1 MDAAILKGKQPLSI
15 HVVWMIIIFGILAVY
30 KFIPPTVCVF
40 HELTGYP
47 CLSCGATRAANAL
60 FKGDLLGVFYFNPL
74 AVIFG
79 AGLFFFSLFKLL
91 EYIFK
96 FKLILRFNRKTA
108 LGARLLLVIIV
119 AANWLFL
126 IVSGR

>member
-1 MDAAILKGKQPLSI
+1 M
-15 HVVWMIIIFGILAVY
+15 VIIFGILAIY
-30 KFIPPTVCVF
+30 KFTPPTVCVF

-47 CLSCGATRAANAL
+47 CLSCGATRAADAL
-60 FKGDLLGVFYFNPL
+60 FKGDFLDMFYFNPL
-74 AVIFG
+74 IVVFC

-91 EYIFK
+91 EFIFK
-96 FKLILRFNRKTA
+96 FKLILRFSRKTA
-108 LGARLLLVIIV
+108 LGARLLLVVIV

>member
-1 MDAAILKGKQPLSI
+1 MNASIQKGGQPLSI
-15 HVVWMIIIFGILAVY
+15 HVVWMFIIFGILAVF
-30 KFIPPTVCVF
+30 KFLPPTICVF

-60 FKGDLLGVFYFNPL
+60 FKGNLTSMFFFNPL
-74 AVIFG
+74 AVMFF

-91 EYIFK
+91 EFIFK
-96 FKLILRFNRKTA
+96 FKLILRFDRKTA
-108 LGARLLLVIIV
+108 LGARLLFAVMV

>member
-1 MDAAILKGKQPLSI
+1 VNAAIQKSRQPLSI
-15 HVVWMIIIFGILAVY
+15 HVVWMIIILGILAVY
-30 KFIPPTVCVF
+30 KFAPPTMCVF

-60 FKGDLLGVFYFNPL
+60 FEGDLFGMFYYNPL
-74 AVIFG
+74 VVVFC

-91 EYIFK
+91 EFIFR
-96 FKLILRFNRKTA
+96 FKLILRLNRKTA
-108 LGARLLLVIIV
+108 LGARLLLAVMV